1 MLNYEEMVG
10 TQAWDEQ
17 CSVQDH
23 FSLQSSSLLQAYT
36 ALLETRLKQDINLLK
51 FEIWLIKVAQD
62 FFQISTLET
71 HRNENKPDDRPLYWS
86 RLKFISLLKSL
97 AKTSRFA
104 NSLPHLIRL
113 FDEGSRNYTGINY
126 SSIPKD
132 CKKVLITGFD
142 PFLLNSKDY
151 PGKHNFRQSNPSGC
165 VALAL
170 HNTYT
175 PNRTGFIQSMI
186 FPVRYSDFDGSQD
199 PESGMGEGVVE
210 RYIGPW
216 IDQLDLIITLSQG
229 RPQSYDIEQFA
240 SIIRGGQID
249 NMGHKRKEM
258 SPCIV
263 SSSPWIATSLPLKM
277 IEEPVK
283 VNDSFQASPSSP
295 TQHGMPSTLDSLV
308 FNAPGGNYL
317 SNEIFYRVARLREQ
331 WREDQ
336 EQNFGFK
343 PSKASGHFHIPKLQ
357 DPAKEYS
364 DGSLGEDIS
373 HPATV
378 EVIKE
383 VLKAIDR
390 AVSY

>member
-1 MLNYEEMVG
+1 VWNYEEMVG

-36 ALLETRLKQDINLLK
+36 ALLETRLKQDFNLLK
-51 FEIWLIKVAQD
+51 FETWLIKVAQD

-97 AKTSRFA
+97 AMTSRFA
-104 NSLPHLIRL
+104 NSLPHLIKL
-113 FDEGSRNYTGINY
+113 FDEGSRNYTGINF

-151 PGKHNFRQSNPSGC
+151 PGKHNLRQSNPSGC

-186 FPVRYSDFDGSQD
+186 FPVRYCDFDGSQD
-199 PESGMGEGVVE
+199 PDTGMGEGVVE
-210 RYIGPW
+210 RYIGPL

-249 NMGHKRKEM
+249 NMGHRRIEN
-258 SPCIV
+258 SPCID
-263 SSSPWIATSLPLKM
+263 SSPSWIATSLPLKM

-283 VNDSFQASPSSP
+283 VNDSYQTSTSSP
-295 TQHGMPSTLDSLV
+295 TQHGLPSTPDSLV

-331 WREDQ
+331 WREGQ
-336 EQNFGFK
+336 EQSLGFK
-343 PSKASGHFHIPKLQ
+343 PAKASGHFHIPKLQ
-357 DPAKEYS
+357 DPAKENS

-383 VLKAIDR
+383 VRKAIYR
-390 AVSY
+390 AIA